1 MLRKV
6 TAVLGATVVL
16 ALAAAPAQS
25 QIYLGPEVA
34 WNDDA
39 DLGIGAGVEFDLPS
53 LYPGI
58 AFHGD
63 FIYFFPDGFD
73 YFEFNTNLTYDF
85 PLEDAPVVPFA
96 LAGLNIGRVSVD
108 TGDSGIDPEFGV
120 SVSDTEVGLNLGGG
134 VKFNVGS
141 FNPRVAARF
150 VLGGTET
157 FTIFALLPFRVAN

>member
-6 TAVLGATVVL
+6 TAVLGAAAVF
-16 ALAAAPAQS
+16 ALAPLPAQS

-63 FIYFFPDGFD
+63 FLYFFPDGYD

-85 PLEDAPVVPFA
+85 PLEDASVVPFA
-96 LAGLNIGRVSVD
+96 LAGLNIANVSFDND
-108 TGDSGIDPEFGV
+108 TPGVGGDSNTD
-120 SVSDTEVGLNLGGG
+120 VGFNLGGG
-134 VKFNVGS
+134 VKFNLGS
-141 FNPRVAARF
+141 FQPRVAARF
-150 VLGGTET
+150 ALGNDS
-157 FTIFALLPFRVAN
+157 FTIFGFLPFRIAN

>member
-6 TAVLGATVVL
+6 TAVFGAAAVF
-16 ALAAAPAQS
+16 ALAPLPAQS

-85 PLEDAPVVPFA
+85 PLEGSSVVPFA
-96 LAGLNIGRVSVD
+96 LAGLNIGRVSLD
-108 TGDSGIDPEFGV
+108 TDLGIPGADSASSTD
-120 SVSDTEVGLNLGGG
+120 VGFNLGGG
-134 VKFNVGS
+134 VKFNAGN
-141 FNPRVAARF
+141 FQPRIAARF
-150 VLGGTET
+150 ALGNDN
-157 FTIFALLPFRVAN
+157 FTIFALLPFRIAN

>member
-1 MLRKV
+1 MLPKV
-6 TAVLGATVVL
+6 TAVLGAVAVL
-16 ALAAAPAQS
+16 ALAPLPAQS

-63 FIYFFPDGFD
+63 FLYFFPGDNFD
-73 YFEFNTNLTYDF
+73 YFELNANLTYDL
-85 PLEDAPVVPFA
+85 PLEDVAVVPFG
-96 LAGLNIGRVSVD
+96 LAGLNIGRASVD
-108 TGDSGIDPEFGV
+108 TDSDIPGFD
-120 SVSDTEVGLNLGGG
+120 SASNTDVGLNLGAG

-141 FNPRVAARF
+141 FQPRVAARF
-150 VLGGTET
+150 ALGNDT